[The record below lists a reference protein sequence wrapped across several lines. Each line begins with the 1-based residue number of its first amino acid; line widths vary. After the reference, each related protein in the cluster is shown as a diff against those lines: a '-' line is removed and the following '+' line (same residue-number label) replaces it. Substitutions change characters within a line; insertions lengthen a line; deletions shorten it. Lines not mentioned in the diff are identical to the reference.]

1 MPGKTYTVPV
11 PNNMGIVRYVLA
23 LAVVIDHFNLLTGSS
38 VPFPVSSYQGVGGFF
53 ALSGFL
59 IYGSYL
65 RKGSAVQYFYAR
77 ARRILPAYWMTV
89 LLCALG
95 LSLASTLGARDYFT
109 SAHFWRYLGA
119 NMSFLNFLEPT
130 LPGVFADSVLPSA
143 DASLWTMKVEWC
155 LYATPPLVVWLLR
168 RTRLRGPVVFAAIYV
183 LACAYRALLLW
194 LYERTGS
201 EIYSI
206 LGRQFLGQLS
216 YFYVGVLWCR
226 FLPALLRHKAVTG
239 LACLAAMI
247 AADYIPAYGLWLE
260 PAVMGTA
267 VVWVSMV
274 GRWGTWEG
282 RRDNVSYNIYLLHWP
297 VIQLLV
303 QYGAC
308 TLPSAASLAIA
319 LVATAALSLLMNA
332 AEHALRARLP
342 RSLPP
347 R

>member
-1 MPGKTYTVPV
+1 MPPQPYTVPV
-11 PNNMGIVRYVLA
+11 PNNMGIVRYILA

-65 RKGSAVQYFYAR
+65 RKGSALQYFYSR

-89 LLCALG
+89 LLCAMG
-95 LSLASTLGARDYFT
+95 LSLVSTEGVRDYFT

-130 LPGVFADSVLPSA
+130 LPGVFADSVLPAA

-168 RTRLRGPVVFAAIYV
+168 RTRLRGPVMFAAIYV
-183 LACAYRALLLW
+183 LACAYRALFVW
-194 LYERTGS
+194 LYERTGT
-201 EIYSI
+201 EFYNI

-216 YFYVGVLWCR
+216 YFYAGVLWCR
-226 FLPALLRHKAVTG
+226 FLPVLLRRKALWG
-239 LACLAAMI
+239 IAWLSLMAC
-247 AADYIPAYGLWLE
+247 ADYIPAYGLWLE
-260 PAVMGTA
+260 PAVMATA

-274 GRWGTWEG
+274 GRWATWEG

-303 QYGAC
+303 QFG
-308 TLPSAASLAIA
+308 AASLPAAASLPIA
-319 LVATAALSLLMNA
+319 LAATLALSLLMNG
-332 AEHALRARLP
+332 AEHAIRARLP
-342 RSLPP
+342 RSLPAG
-347 R
+347 